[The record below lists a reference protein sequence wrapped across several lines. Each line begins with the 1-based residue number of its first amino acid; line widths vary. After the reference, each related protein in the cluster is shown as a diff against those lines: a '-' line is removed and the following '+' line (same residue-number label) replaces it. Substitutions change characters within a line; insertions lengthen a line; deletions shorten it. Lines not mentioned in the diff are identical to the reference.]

1 MVYNL
6 SDTENVK
13 KMDSYNLA
21 RANIWDS
28 VSQNHISK
36 VSFKLLYNISEDNLN
51 YDQASDM

>member
-21 RANIWDS
+21 RANLWDS

-51 YDQASDM
+51 YDQVSDK